1 MAEWTM
7 AEWTFVIVGLTLLVA
22 IVSFVFGQRPWTR
35 RERIK
40 INVHK
45 PGYSANDFDRVLR
58 VFWSCELQRLGGE
71 ELRYT
76 THICLKPE
84 AQIYHKLQKYFS
96 LPEDGVIR
104 ITNRLEL
111 ARGKI
116 VSTGHGVD
124 TGVYPEYGALM
135 KTNDMEKWKIA
146 KQLLSELRQKAF
158 EVGLVWEDKPSKKP
172 KWRIIK
178 QEDYGWI
185 TL

>member
-1 MAEWTM
+1 MNWTLFGQV
-7 AEWTFVIVGLTLLVA
+7 AGPIIGLIALGVA
-22 IVSFVFGQRPWTR
+22 ITLYVLPR
-35 RERIK
+35 REKIK
-40 INVHK
+40 IMVTK
-45 PGYSANDFDRVLR
+45 PSYSANDFDRVLR

-71 ELRYT
+71 EVRYAS
-76 THICLKPE
+76 HICLKPD
-84 AQIYHKLQKYFS
+84 AQTYHKLKKYFN

-104 ITNRLEL
+104 TPNRLEL

-124 TGVYPEYGALM
+124 TGVYPEYDALM
-135 KTNDMEKWKIA
+135 KTNDIEKWKIA
-146 KQLLSELRQKAF
+146 RQLLLELSQKVF